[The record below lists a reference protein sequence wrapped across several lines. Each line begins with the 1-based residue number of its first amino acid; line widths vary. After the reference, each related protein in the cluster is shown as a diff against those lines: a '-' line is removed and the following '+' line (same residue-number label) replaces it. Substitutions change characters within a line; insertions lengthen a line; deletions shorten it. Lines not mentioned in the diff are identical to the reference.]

1 MKLLIPSAKELNEQ
15 ARIVEPQPL
24 SENTKTILQA
34 LKQFSLEELATFYG
48 ISEERALVEK
58 ERIEALL
65 AGSAKTYPA
74 LELFD
79 GLMYRSIERQD
90 LSEKEQAYLQE
101 HLLIT
106 TALYGVIPAYEGIAP
121 HRLDFMMKLKPAG
134 QSLKVL
140 WKEEYDRSIEEEEQI
155 LSLLSSE
162 FEMVFSKSIRERM
175 IQIKFM
181 ENRGGKLKVHSTISK
196 KARGAMV
203 TAMMK
208 AGISQLEDLKL
219 LEVAGF
225 SYREDLSQEKEW
237 IFVKE

>member
-34 LKQFSLEELATFYG
+34 LKAFSLEELATFYE

-58 ERIEALL
+58 ERIEALVD
-65 AGSAKTYPA
+65 GSAKTYPA

-106 TALYGVIPAYEGIAP
+106 TALYGVLPAYEGIAP

-134 QSLKVL
+134 KSLKVL
-140 WKEEYDRSIEEEEQI
+140 WKEGYDQAVEGEEQI
-155 LSLLSSE
+155 
-162 FEMVFSKSIRERM
+162 F
-175 IQIKFM
+175 
-181 ENRGGKLKVHSTISK
+181 GG
-196 KARGAMV
+196 
-203 TAMMK
+203 
-208 AGISQLEDLKL
+208 
-219 LEVAGF
+219 
-225 SYREDLSQEKEW
+225 W
-237 IFVKE
+237 N

>member
-34 LKQFSLEELATFYG
+34 LKAFSLEELATFYG

-90 LSEKEQAYLQE
+90 LSEKE
-101 HLLIT
+101 
-106 TALYGVIPAYEGIAP
+106 
-121 HRLDFMMKLKPAG
+121 
-134 QSLKVL
+134 
-140 WKEEYDRSIEEEEQI
+140 
-155 LSLLSSE
+155 
-162 FEMVFSKSIRERM
+162 
-175 IQIKFM
+175 
-181 ENRGGKLKVHSTISK
+181 
-196 KARGAMV
+196 
-203 TAMMK
+203 
-208 AGISQLEDLKL
+208 
-219 LEVAGF
+219 
-225 SYREDLSQEKEW
+225 
-237 IFVKE
+237 

>member
-24 SENTKTILQA
+24 SEKTKTILQA
-34 LKQFSLEELATFYG
+34 LKAFSLEELATFYG

-106 TALYGVIPAYEGIAP
+106 TALYGVLPAYEGIAP

-134 QSLKVL
+134 KSL
-140 WKEEYDRSIEEEEQI
+140 
-155 LSLLSSE
+155 
-162 FEMVFSKSIRERM
+162 
-175 IQIKFM
+175 
-181 ENRGGKLKVHSTISK
+181 
-196 KARGAMV
+196 
-203 TAMMK
+203 
-208 AGISQLEDLKL
+208 
-219 LEVAGF
+219 
-225 SYREDLSQEKEW
+225 
-237 IFVKE
+237 

>member
-106 TALYGVIPAYEGIAP
+106 TALYGVLPAYEGIAP

>member
-15 ARIVEPQPL
+15 ARIFEPQPL

-34 LKQFSLEELATFYG
+34 LKAFSLEELATFYG

-106 TALYGVIPAYEGIAP
+106 TALY
-121 HRLDFMMKLKPAG
+121 
-134 QSLKVL
+134 
-140 WKEEYDRSIEEEEQI
+140 
-155 LSLLSSE
+155 LSL
-162 FEMVFSKSIRERM
+162 IH
-175 IQIKFM
+175 I
-181 ENRGGKLKVHSTISK
+181 
-196 KARGAMV
+196 
-203 TAMMK
+203 
-208 AGISQLEDLKL
+208 
-219 LEVAGF
+219 
-225 SYREDLSQEKEW
+225 
-237 IFVKE
+237 

>member
-24 SENTKTILQA
+24 SERTQNHPPSFKGILPRRI
-34 LKQFSLEELATFYG
+34 SDFYG

-106 TALYGVIPAYEGIAP
+106 TALYGVLPAYEGIAP

-134 QSLKVL
+134 KSLKAF
-140 WKEEYDRSIEEEEQI
+140 WKEDYDRAVEGEEQI

-162 FEMVFSKSIRERM
+162 FEQVFFKS
-175 IQIKFM
+175 
-181 ENRGGKLKVHSTISK
+181 HS
-196 KARGAMV
+196 
-203 TAMMK
+203 
-208 AGISQLEDLKL
+208 
-219 LEVAGF
+219 
-225 SYREDLSQEKEW
+225 
-237 IFVKE
+237 